1 MPGATEKN
9 LIHVSSSDVVIA
21 AGANDALVVG
31 FGLDGVLSAVL
42 CLLWEWLENDEGLKR
57 CGQAAQHTDATE
69 DERINLYFLWF

>member
-21 AGANDALVVG
+21 AGADDALVAG

-42 CLLWEWLENDEGLKR
+42 CLQLEWLENDEGLKG
-57 CGQAAQHTDATE
+57 CWLAA
-69 DERINLYFLWF
+69 